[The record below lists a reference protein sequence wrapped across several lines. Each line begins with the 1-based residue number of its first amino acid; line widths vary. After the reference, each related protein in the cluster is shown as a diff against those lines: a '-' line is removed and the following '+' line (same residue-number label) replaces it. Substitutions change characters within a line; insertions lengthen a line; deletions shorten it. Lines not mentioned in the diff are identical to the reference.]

1 MKLSI
6 PKYDLILLI
15 TTTLALFA
23 SIFNSYHLFPNTV
36 IYHNLIVAIILAIG
50 LTICFLFNS
59 KELRVPHSIA
69 TWVLLLVLIIIQPY
83 INPIMHPDYLVFP
96 IGTLVLIIVLSI
108 AIANIDNKKSFL
120 NMYLFLFIGFMLLS
134 VFIQFMQL
142 RGYELF
148 YNNFIIFSS
157 SSRLDANFTQ
167 PNQAAFM
174 LALAE
179 LACIYFYY
187 QYKNMVWLLF
197 GALFIMGIAL
207 TSSRGGIILGLSAII
222 LFNAFYSQ
230 AVRNKVKNI
239 VLQLIGFSIVYS
251 IGVFIQKSLNVL
263 DSQVDNAIERF
274 SEGSM
279 LARVSL
285 QEQSWLMFK
294 NSPLTGYGWGN
305 FAKGS
310 IEYSNEISLFFFS
323 QHSHFFI
330 TQIASELG
338 IIGLICLLPI
348 TIFIFKKI
356 SFNMDGFN
364 AVCFTAILIVVL
376 YSCSEFPLW
385 YLRFL
390 IIFAVFIT
398 LIDTKL
404 LSVNTKY
411 SKILAAVTLGSSIL
425 IVLYIS
431 SYLKIYNT
439 IRYLATNDL
448 SDNKVEETYNQIPNI
463 FGMSVFKENILFHY
477 IPVNNERIDDKLS
490 IAERSVATELTK
502 RNLFRYA
509 RLLALDKQDE
519 KSISIFKAACVLDW
533 NGDCDNII
541 NELDIVAEKEPQVY
555 GEIKYEIDKWVIGF
569 DPKNLK

>member
-1 MKLSI
+1 MKLII
-6 PKYDLILLI
+6 PKYDLVLLI

-50 LTICFLFNS
+50 LTICFLFYS
-59 KELRVPHSIA
+59 KELLVPHSIA
-69 TWVLLLVLIIIQPY
+69 TWILLLVLIIIQPY

-157 SSRLDANFTQ
+157 SSRFDANFTQ

-187 QYKNMVWLLF
+187 QYRNMVWLLF
-197 GALFIMGIAL
+197 SALFIIGIAL
-207 TSSRGGIILGLSAII
+207 TSSRGGLILGLSAIV
-222 LFNAFYSQ
+222 LFNAFYNQ
-230 AVRNKVKNI
+230 AVRNKIKNI
-239 VLQLIGFSIVYS
+239 VVQLIGFSVVYS
-251 IGVFIQKSLNVL
+251 IGIFIYKSFNAL
-263 DSQVDNAIERF
+263 DSQADNAIERF

-310 IEYSNEISLFFFS
+310 IEYANEISLFFFS

-356 SFNMDGFN
+356 SFKMDGFN

-411 SKILAAVTLGSSIL
+411 SKILAVVTLGSSIL

-477 IPVNNERIDDKLS
+477 IPINNERIDDKLS

-509 RLLALDKQDE
+509 RLLALDEQDE

-533 NGDCDNII
+533 NGDCDNIVD
-541 NELDIVAEKEPQVY
+541 ELDIIAEKEPQVY
-555 GEIKYEIDKWVIGF
+555 GKIKYEIDKWVIDF
-569 DPKNLK
+569 DPKKLK

>member
-6 PKYDLILLI
+6 PKYDLVLLI

-50 LTICFLFNS
+50 LTICFLFYS
-59 KELRVPHSIA
+59 KELLVPHSIA
-69 TWVLLLVLIIIQPY
+69 TWILLLVLIIIQPY

-108 AIANIDNKKSFL
+108 AIANIDNKKFFL
-120 NMYLFLFIGFMLLS
+120 NMYLFSFIGFMLLS

-157 SSRLDANFTQ
+157 SSRFDANFTQ

-197 GALFIMGIAL
+197 SALFIIGIAL
-207 TSSRGGIILGLSAII
+207 TSSRGGLILGLSAIV
-222 LFNAFYSQ
+222 LFNTFYNQ
-230 AVRNKVKNI
+230 AVRNKIKNI
-239 VLQLIGFSIVYS
+239 VVQLIGFSIVYS
-251 IGVFIQKSLNVL
+251 IGIFIYKSFNVL
-263 DSQVDNAIERF
+263 NSQADNAIERF

-310 IEYSNEISLFFFS
+310 IEYANEISLFFFS

-356 SFNMDGFN
+356 SFKMDGFN
-364 AVCFTAILIVVL
+364 AVCFTVILIVVL

-411 SKILAAVTLGSSIL
+411 SKILAVVTLGSSIL

-477 IPVNNERIDDKLS
+477 IPINNERIDDKLS

-509 RLLALDKQDE
+509 RLLALDEQDE

-533 NGDCDNII
+533 NGDCDNIVD
-541 NELDIVAEKEPQVY
+541 ELDIIAEKEPQVY
-555 GEIKYEIDKWVIGF
+555 GEIKYEIEKWVIDF
-569 DPKNLK
+569 DPKKLK

>member
-6 PKYDLILLI
+6 QKYDLILLMTI
-15 TTTLALFA
+15 TLALLA

-50 LTICFLFNS
+50 LTICFLFYS
-59 KELRVPHSIA
+59 KEVFVPHSIA

-142 RGYELF
+142 RGYEVF

-157 SSRLDANFTQ
+157 SSRFDANFTQ

-197 GALFIMGIAL
+197 SALFIIGIAL
-207 TSSRGGIILGLSAII
+207 TSSRGGLILGLSAIV
-222 LFNAFYSQ
+222 LFNAFYNQ
-230 AVRNKVKNI
+230 AVRNKIKNI
-239 VLQLIGFSIVYS
+239 VVQLIGFSIVYS
-251 IGVFIQKSLNVL
+251 IGIFIYKSFNVL
-263 DSQVDNAIERF
+263 DSQADNAIERF

-310 IEYSNEISLFFFS
+310 IEYANEISLFFFS

-356 SFNMDGFN
+356 SFKMDGFN

-411 SKILAAVTLGSSIL
+411 SKILAVVTLGSSIL

-477 IPVNNERIDDKLS
+477 IPINNERIDDKLS

-509 RLLALDKQDE
+509 RLLALDEQDE

-533 NGDCDNII
+533 NGDCDNIVD
-541 NELDIVAEKEPQVY
+541 ELDIIAEKEPQVY
-555 GEIKYEIDKWVIGF
+555 GKIKYEIDKWVIDF
-569 DPKNLK
+569 DPKKLK

>member
-6 PKYDLILLI
+6 QKYDLILLMTI
-15 TTTLALFA
+15 TLALLA

-50 LTICFLFNS
+50 LTVCFLFYS
-59 KELRVPHSIA
+59 KEVFVPHSIA

-142 RGYELF
+142 RGYEVF

-157 SSRLDANFTQ
+157 SSRFDANFTQ

-197 GALFIMGIAL
+197 SALFIIGIAL
-207 TSSRGGIILGLSAII
+207 TSSRGGLILGLSAIV
-222 LFNAFYSQ
+222 LFNAFYNQ
-230 AVRNKVKNI
+230 AVRNKIKNI
-239 VLQLIGFSIVYS
+239 VVQLIGFSIVYS
-251 IGVFIQKSLNVL
+251 IGIFIYKSFNVL
-263 DSQVDNAIERF
+263 DSQADNAIERF

-310 IEYSNEISLFFFS
+310 IEYANEISLFFFS

-356 SFNMDGFN
+356 SFKMDGFN

-411 SKILAAVTLGSSIL
+411 SKILAVVTLGSSIL

-477 IPVNNERIDDKLS
+477 IPINNERIDDKLS

-509 RLLALDKQDE
+509 RLLALDEQDE

-533 NGDCDNII
+533 NGDCDNIVD
-541 NELDIVAEKEPQVY
+541 ELDIIAEKEPQVY
-555 GEIKYEIDKWVIGF
+555 GKIKYEIDKWVIDF
-569 DPKNLK
+569 DPKKLK

>member
-1 MKLSI
+1 
-6 PKYDLILLI
+6 
-15 TTTLALFA
+15 
-23 SIFNSYHLFPNTV
+23 
-36 IYHNLIVAIILAIG
+36 
-50 LTICFLFNS
+50 
-59 KELRVPHSIA
+59 
-69 TWVLLLVLIIIQPY
+69 
-83 INPIMHPDYLVFP
+83 
-96 IGTLVLIIVLSI
+96 
-108 AIANIDNKKSFL
+108 
-120 NMYLFLFIGFMLLS
+120 MYLFLFIGFMLLS

-142 RGYELF
+142 RGYEVF

-157 SSRLDANFTQ
+157 SSRFDANFTQ

-197 GALFIMGIAL
+197 SALFIIGIAL
-207 TSSRGGIILGLSAII
+207 TSSRGGLILGLSAIV
-222 LFNAFYSQ
+222 LFNAFYNQ
-230 AVRNKVKNI
+230 AVRNKIKNI
-239 VLQLIGFSIVYS
+239 VVQLIGFSIVYS
-251 IGVFIQKSLNVL
+251 IGIFIYKSFNVL
-263 DSQVDNAIERF
+263 DSQADNAIERF

-310 IEYSNEISLFFFS
+310 IEYANEISLFFFS

-356 SFNMDGFN
+356 SFKMDGFN

-411 SKILAAVTLGSSIL
+411 SKILAVVTLGSSIL

-477 IPVNNERIDDKLS
+477 IPINNERIDDKLS

-509 RLLALDKQDE
+509 RLLALDEQDE

-533 NGDCDNII
+533 NGDCDNIVD
-541 NELDIVAEKEPQVY
+541 ELDIIAEKEPQVY
-555 GEIKYEIDKWVIGF
+555 GKIKYEIDKWVIDF
-569 DPKNLK
+569 DPKKLK